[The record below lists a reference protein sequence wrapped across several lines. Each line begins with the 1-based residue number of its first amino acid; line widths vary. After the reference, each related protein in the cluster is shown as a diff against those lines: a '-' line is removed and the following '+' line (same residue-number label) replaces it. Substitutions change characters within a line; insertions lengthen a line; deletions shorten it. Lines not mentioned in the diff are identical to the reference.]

1 MAIYQTGGYQVRP
14 AAVEKVKR
22 AIREF
27 VPHVQE
33 NEPGTQMYLAWQQK
47 SDPTRFLH
55 SFIFKDS
62 IAQALHGQSAAVS
75 RFESVYSPELVGGDV
90 VFLDYEMVAGKR
102 DSAGAPESALIL
114 RKFYEAV
121 VRRDFAAAGAYLADN
136 LEFEG
141 VFETYRSA
149 KHYLQTLSGLM
160 QITVHLEVREI
171 IAHGENAAVFFDLQT
186 KAPAEGKVLV
196 AEWHQ
201 LKDGKIFHVRSA
213 FDARPYAAMFAGT
226 GRT

>member
-1 MAIYQTGGYQVRP
+1 MVIYQTGGYQVKP

-27 VPHVQE
+27 VPFVQE

-55 SFIFKDS
+55 FFIFKD
-62 IAQALHGQSAAVS
+62 AAAHALHGQTAAVS
-75 RFESVYSPELVGGDV
+75 RFESAYSPELVGGDV
-90 VFLDYEMVAGKR
+90 VFTDYEMVAGKR
-102 DSAGAPESALIL
+102 DSFGIPESGQIL
-114 RKFYEAV
+114 KRFYDAV
-121 VRRDFAAAGAYLADN
+121 VRRDFAAAEAYLADT

-141 VFETYRSA
+141 VFETYRSP
-149 KHYLQTLSGLM
+149 KHFLQTLSGLM
-160 QITVHLEVREI
+160 QITVRLEVKEI
-171 IAHGENAAVFFDLQT
+171 ISHGDNAAIFFDLQT

-201 LKDGKIFHVRSA
+201 FKDGKIFHVRSA
-213 FDARPYAAMFAGT
+213 FDARPYAAMFAST
-226 GRT
+226 GRK